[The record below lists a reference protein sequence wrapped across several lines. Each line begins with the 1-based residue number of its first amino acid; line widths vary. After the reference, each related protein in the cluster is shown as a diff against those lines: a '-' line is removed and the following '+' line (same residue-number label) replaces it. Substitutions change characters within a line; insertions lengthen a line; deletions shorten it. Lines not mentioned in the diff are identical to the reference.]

1 MGRNSDGGTSLG
13 AGSALNTPRL
23 TVAMAVPYLL
33 TVIGQRPAAESRAD
47 LKQGVVRT
55 QFKRRAV
62 RGYAAAKFCRQAGG
76 DGAEKRAALEQN
88 EARPVDESARGKRFS
103 CTQLAAGVIGV

>member
-1 MGRNSDGGTSLG
+1 MGEL
-13 AGSALNTPRL
+13 
-23 TVAMAVPYLL
+23 
-33 TVIGQRPAAESRAD
+33 AD
-47 LKQGVVRT
+47 R
-55 QFKRRAV
+55 
-62 RGYAAAKFCRQAGG
+62 YAQAFLEAGG